1 MPCLPLQPEDGEL
14 WSEGKNMEIIKTDV
28 LVVGGGGAGLRAALA
43 AREGGSKVCV
53 AAKSPA
59 GKSTCTYLA
68 AGLFSVAIEGM
79 SKEEHIEETLQTG
92 KGINVEKLVRV
103 LAEDAPDRVLE
114 LEKMGL
120 VGERSK
126 GRFNCLGKPPSL
138 GAPLTH
144 LLTEIGHRQ
153 GVSFLPWIMIFDLIL
168 DEGEVVGALGFE
180 FRQGKWI
187 AIQSQ
192 AVVLA
197 NGGGGALYRRHDNPV
212 RITGDGYALAF
223 RAGCRLQDM
232 EFVQFMPTGLAEPGK
247 PAILIAPYLAD
258 IGRVVNSAGEDIL
271 QKYQIHEKPVALRA
285 RDSLSFAIFV
295 EEIAGKKVFLDL
307 RSLSEEDWAKNNVVR
322 NQRNILSKHFGCAE
336 KPLAIL
342 PLCHHFMGGVVIDLN
357 GSTDVPGLFAGGE
370 VAGGVHGANRMGGNA
385 FSEMLVFGFRAGRAA
400 SQWRQNQNRGQKAE
414 TLLKDRLEAAIG
426 KYSKPTEGQPP
437 RAMRKLIGEILWKK
451 SGILRDKPG
460 LEKALASLR
469 KVQNENLPTLKKET
483 PKEILE
489 AMEVENALLVAE
501 MISRSALFREE
512 SRGAHFR
519 RDFVK
524 TEDPKWKGNIYLKKG
539 GGDMQIRFCPIG

>member
-1 MPCLPLQPEDGEL
+1 
-14 WSEGKNMEIIKTDV
+14 MEIIKTDV

-43 AREGGSKVCV
+43 AREGGSKVCL

-68 AGLFSVAIEGM
+68 AGLFSVAIDGM
-79 SKEEHIEETLQTG
+79 SQEEHIEATLQTG
-92 KGINVEKLVRV
+92 KGINVGKLVGV
-103 LAEDAPDRVLE
+103 LVEDAPRRVLE

-120 VGERSK
+120 VGERGK
-126 GRFNCLGKPPSL
+126 GRFNCLGKPPSW

-144 LLTEIGHRQ
+144 LLTEIGQRQ
-153 GVSFLPWIMIFDLIL
+153 GVFFLPWVMIFDLVL

-180 FRQGKWI
+180 FRQGRWI
-187 AIQSQ
+187 GIQSQ

-197 NGGGGALYRRHDNPV
+197 NGGGGALYQRHDNPV

-258 IGRVVNSAGEDIL
+258 FGQVVNSAGEDIL

-285 RDSLSFAIFV
+285 RDSLSLAIFF
-295 EEIAGKKVFLDL
+295 EEIEGKKVFLDL
-307 RSLSEEDWAKNNVVR
+307 RSLSEKDWTKNNVAR
-322 NQRNILSKHFGCAE
+322 SQRNILTQHFGCAE

-342 PLCHHFMGGVVIDLN
+342 PLCHHFMGGVVIDPN

-400 SQWRQNQNRGQKAE
+400 SQWRQNQNTSKRAE
-414 TLLKDRLEAAIG
+414 TLLKDRLEAAKE
-426 KYSKPTEGQPP
+426 KYSKSSEGQPP
-437 RAMRKLIGEILWKK
+437 RAVRKLIGEILWKDA
-451 SGILRDKPG
+451 GILRDRLG
-460 LEKALASLR
+460 LEKALIYLR
-469 KVQNENLPTLKKET
+469 KVQNENLPTLKTET

-489 AMEVENALLVAE
+489 RMEVENALLVGE
-501 MISRSALFREE
+501 MITRSALLREE

-519 RDFVK
+519 RDFIK
-524 TEDPKWKGNIYLKKG
+524 TDDPKWKGNIYLKKDG
-539 GGDMQIRFCPIG
+539 EDMQLEFRSIG